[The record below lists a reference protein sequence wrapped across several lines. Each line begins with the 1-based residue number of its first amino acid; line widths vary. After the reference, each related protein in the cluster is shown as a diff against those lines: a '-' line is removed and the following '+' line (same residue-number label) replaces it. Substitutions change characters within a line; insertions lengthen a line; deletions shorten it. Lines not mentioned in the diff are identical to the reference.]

1 MMQQTSKSLEHP
13 KRLEIFLHIIKTGK
27 LIAALFKDRRVSVV
41 RKALFVIA
49 VAALLAVL
57 FFPDLIDETFLSVVL
72 PVVGTVLGVPLD
84 AGVDWMAFALL
95 AVNLLRIFP
104 PEIVAEHYTD
114 IF

>member
-1 MMQQTSKSLEHP
+1 MMQQSAKSLEQP
-13 KRLEIFLHIIKTGK
+13 KRFEIFFHFIKTGK
-27 LIAALFKDRRVSVV
+27 LIIALFKDRRVSII

-49 VAALLAVL
+49 VAALLFVL
-57 FFPDLIDETFLSVVL
+57 FFPDLIDETILSLAL
-72 PVVGTVLGVPLD
+72 PAVGTVLGVPLD
-84 AGVDWMAFALL
+84 AGIDWMAFALL